1 MLRVKILYL
10 LLFALFLLAGC
21 NTGFHGSFATNT
33 YINENDDL
41 KNELIGPVNG
51 QSCQTKVL
59 YLFPLGPA
67 PSTDE
72 AIQSAKDQYGGT
84 KYLTD
89 VSIDD
94 RIKWEIG
101 YSVQCITVDAM
112 AHH

>member
-1 MLRVKILYL
+1 MLRVKI
-10 LLFALFLLAGC
+10 
-21 NTGFHGSFATNT
+21 
-33 YINENDDL
+33 
-41 KNELIGPVNG
+41 
-51 QSCQTKVL
+51 L

-72 AIQSAKDQYGGT
+72 AIKSAKDQYEGT

-101 YSVQCITVDAM
+101 YSVQSITVDAM
-112 AHH
+112 AHR

>member
-1 MLRVKILYL
+1 MLRFNLLYL
-10 LLFALFLLAGC
+10 SIFAFLLLVGC
-21 NTGFHGSFATNT
+21 NTGFHGSFVQNT
-33 YINENDDL
+33 YIYEEDGINS
-41 KNELIGPVNG
+41 ELIGPVTG

-72 AIQSAKDQYGGT
+72 AVQFAKDQYEGT

-94 RIKWEIG
+94 RVKWEIG
-101 YSVQCITVDAM
+101 YSIQCITVEAM
-112 AHH
+112 AHR

>member
-1 MLRVKILYL
+1 MLKDNILYFILSTL
-10 LLFALFLLAGC
+10 LLLAGC
-21 NTGFHGSFATNT
+21 NTGFHGSFASNT
-33 YINENDDL
+33 YIPAEYSGNSDR
-41 KNELIGPVNG
+41 IGPVTG

-72 AIQSAKDQYGGT
+72 AIQSAKDQYEGT
-84 KYLTD
+84 TYLTD

-94 RIKWEIG
+94 RINWEFG

-112 AHH
+112 AHR